1 MSAVVS
7 DGAGSA
13 SEGARGAAIVCTSFQ
28 RLVARHLRDCKA
40 LAAMD
45 DGAIADWI
53 DEIRERINTASTRTG
68 HRRREYAATL
78 VAAVI
83 GPESAVV
90 AHVGDGG
97 AVLRSRDTGK
107 WTVPS
112 WPFHGEYA
120 STTRFIVDDPHPT
133 ASVVPLEGAYD
144 GFAVFSDGME
154 YLILDHRERTAP
166 AELFESYVAPLIDSE
181 KAGRDRKFSKRL
193 RSYLNSEKVR
203 EATDDDTSLIL
214 GLRI

>member
-1 MSAVVS
+1 
-7 DGAGSA
+7 
-13 SEGARGAAIVCTSFQ
+13 
-28 RLVARHLRDCKA
+28 
-40 LAAMD
+40 
-45 DGAIADWI
+45 
-53 DEIRERINTASTRTG
+53 
-68 HRRREYAATL
+68 
-78 VAAVI
+78 
-83 GPESAVV
+83 
-90 AHVGDGG
+90 
-97 AVLRSRDTGK
+97 VLRSRDTGK